1 MSEIEQTNKMK
12 ILEELHKNGRASNSE
27 IADKLG
33 LSRQTVAKI
42 ISNMEKNGDIWGY
55 SAIFDPK
62 LLGKKQY
69 IFLVK
74 LDLSN
79 NAGEFLKGVTDRNLI
94 RKHEEEYGFK
104 TTFFLNGESD
114 LMVLVWAKNI
124 IEAKKLLNN
133 YSSTHNFSAY
143 ISNII
148 LLEVLSN
155 FRNNGI
161 ANPNMIEEWNN
172 LLI

>member
-1 MSEIEQTNKMK
+1 MSEIEKTNKMK
-12 ILEELHKNGRASNSE
+12 ILEELQNNGRASNSE

-42 ISNMEKNGDIWGY
+42 ISNMEKNKEIWGY
-55 SAIFDPK
+55 TAIFNPK
-62 LLGKKQY
+62 LIDKKQY

-74 LDLSN
+74 LNLSEN
-79 NAGEFLKGVTDRNLI
+79 VGEFLKGVTNKNLI
-94 RKHEEEYGFK
+94 KKHEEEYGFK

-114 LMVLVWAKNI
+114 LMILIWAKNI

-133 YSSTHNFSAY
+133 YSNKHNFSPFIKN
-143 ISNII
+143 IS
-148 LLEVLSN
+148 LFEVLSN

-161 ANPNMIEEWNN
+161 VNPDMIEEWNS

>member
-1 MSEIEQTNKMK
+1 MNEIEKTNKMK
-12 ILEELHKNGRASNSE
+12 ILEELHKNCRASNSE

-42 ISNMEKNGDIWGY
+42 ISNMEKEGEIWGY
-55 SAIFDPK
+55 TAIFDPK

-74 LDLSN
+74 LNLSE
-79 NAGEFLKGVTDRNLI
+79 NAGEFLKGVTDSNLI
-94 RKHEEEYGFK
+94 RMHDEKYGFK
-104 TTFFLNGESD
+104 STFFLNGDSD
-114 LMVLVWAKNI
+114 LMILVWAKNI
-124 IEAKKLLNN
+124 IDAKKLLNS
-133 YSSTHNFSAY
+133 YSNHHNFNAY
-143 ISNII
+143 IRSIN

-161 ANPNMIEEWNN
+161 ENPNMIEEWTN

>member
-1 MSEIEQTNKMK
+1 MNEIEKTNKMK
-12 ILEELHKNGRASNSE
+12 ILEELQKNGRASNSE

-42 ISNMEKNGDIWGY
+42 ISNMEKEGEIWGY
-55 SAIFDPK
+55 TAIFDPK

-74 LDLSN
+74 LNLSE
-79 NAGEFLKGVTDRNLI
+79 NAGEFLKGVTNRSLI

-114 LMVLVWAKNI
+114 LMILVWANDI
-124 IEAKKLLNN
+124 IDAKKLLNS
-133 YSSTHNFSAY
+133 YSNQHNFSAF
-143 ISNII
+143 IKNIN

-161 ANPNMIEEWNN
+161 ENPKIIEEWTN